1 MIQLTPVAGG
11 ITAPKGFKASGV
23 KTGIKK
29 SGREDV
35 AVIYSE
41 VPAAAAAVFTTNSM
55 AAAPVVVSRDNIKG
69 GLLSAI
75 IVNSGCANACTGER
89 GLADARDMVSQT
101 AELLNV
107 SPQSILVSSTGIIG
121 VPLPMDKV
129 RDGISRAVA
138 ELSPAGH
145 ESAMQ
150 AIMTTDTFAKKAAYE
165 FSLDGKAVRIAGIA
179 KGAGMIHPNM
189 ATMLSYITTDANI
202 SAPLLEEALKHAV
215 NLTFNMITVDGDTST
230 NDTLCVMANGQAGN
244 ILIDS
249 KDSSDYQDFLAA
261 LESVCR
267 YLAQQVVRD
276 GEGATKFLE
285 ITVKG
290 ARNFA
295 EAKQAAMSVAKSP
308 LVKTAFFGED
318 PNWGRILCAVGYS
331 GINADPGRTSLAIG
345 GVTIVRAGLGASF
358 DEAALRQVMSAKDI
372 TIEVELGLGE
382 AQATV
387 WTCDFSYEYVKIN
400 GEYHT

>member
-11 ITAPKGFKASGV
+11 ITAPRGFKAAGV
-23 KTGIKK
+23 KAGIKK

-75 IVNSGCANACTGER
+75 VVNSGCANACTGER
-89 GLADARDMVSQT
+89 GLADARTMVSQT

-129 RDGISRAVA
+129 RDGISRAVV
-138 ELSPAGH
+138 ELSPDGH

-215 NLTFNMITVDGDTST
+215 DLTFNMITVDGDTST
-230 NDTLCVMANGQAGN
+230 NDTLCIMANGQAGN
-244 ILIDS
+244 RLIDS
-249 KDSSDYQDFLAA
+249 INSADYQDFLAA
-261 LESVCR
+261 LETVCR

-295 EAKQAAMSVAKSP
+295 EGKQAAMSIAKSP

-331 GINADPGRTSLAIG
+331 GIDADPARTSLAIG

>member
-11 ITAPKGFKASGV
+11 ITAPRGFKAAGV
-23 KTGIKK
+23 KAGIKK

-75 IVNSGCANACTGER
+75 VVNSGCANACTGER
-89 GLADARDMVSQT
+89 GLADARTMVSQT

-138 ELSPAGH
+138 KLSPDGH

-165 FSLDGKAVRIAGIA
+165 FSLGGKAVRIAGIA

-215 NLTFNMITVDGDTST
+215 DLTFNMITVDGDTST
-230 NDTLCVMANGQAGN
+230 NDTLCIMANGQAGN
-244 ILIDS
+244 RLIDS
-249 KDSSDYQDFLAA
+249 INSADYQDFLAA
-261 LESVCR
+261 LETVCR

-295 EAKQAAMSVAKSP
+295 EGKQAAMSIAKSP

-331 GINADPGRTSLAIG
+331 GIDADPARTSLAIG

>member
-11 ITAPKGFKASGV
+11 ITAPRGFKAAGV
-23 KTGIKK
+23 KAGIKK

-75 IVNSGCANACTGER
+75 VVNSGCANACTGER
-89 GLADARDMVSQT
+89 GLADARTMVSQT

-107 SPQSILVSSTGIIG
+107 SPQSILVSSTGVIG

-129 RDGISRAVA
+129 RDGISRAVV
-138 ELSPAGH
+138 ELSPDGH

-215 NLTFNMITVDGDTST
+215 DLTFNMITVDGDTST
-230 NDTLCVMANGQAGN
+230 NDTLCIMANGQAGN
-244 ILIDS
+244 RLIDS
-249 KDSSDYQDFLAA
+249 INSADYQDFLAA
-261 LESVCR
+261 LETVCR

-295 EAKQAAMSVAKSP
+295 EGKQAAMSIAKSP

-331 GINADPGRTSLAIG
+331 GIDADPARTSLAIG